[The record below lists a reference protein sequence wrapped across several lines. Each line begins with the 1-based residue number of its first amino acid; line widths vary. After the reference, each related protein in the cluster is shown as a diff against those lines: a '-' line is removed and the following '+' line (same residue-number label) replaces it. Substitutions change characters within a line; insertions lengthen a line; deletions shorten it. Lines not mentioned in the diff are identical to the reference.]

1 MVNPDSLFKKIF
13 FGILT
18 AILLSAG
25 WPPHGFSV
33 FLFVAFVPLFMLG
46 SDKNLRICDG
56 FIVGFIVFF
65 LFHLMSAGWMY
76 SSTFAGSLIT
86 HVFNAFVFGIVLLL
100 WTIGTKIFAKFRF
113 PLFVVLYLSME
124 YLHTI
129 WAPAW
134 PWFPLGNG
142 LAENTD
148 WIQWYA
154 FTGVQGGSLWI
165 LCINWLLYKA
175 IMFGMNREWRQAGW
189 ISLAIVLL
197 TLVPLSLSYYLP
209 NQNSQEASYPIA
221 IVQPNINPRTE
232 KFNGLSEQE
241 QVRRTLQQISSTD
254 FTGTRLV
261 VFPETFLT
269 NPINEDS
276 IYFSTSLQKIT
287 TRFIEFQPISLI
299 IGAFTKLDSS
309 RAIYDQDALVGK
321 KNPFVLYNSA
331 ILLNGMDTLIY
342 HKMKLLPLVEKQI
355 FMFLLKPFK
364 DFIEES
370 GAYFGSYGTYNEHD
384 KFLVADDI
392 VAAPV
397 ICFESVFGAY
407 TAEKVVEN
415 KTGFIVLITNDGWWS
430 SDGGYLQHLAYARLR
445 CIETGKWMVRCAN
458 TGVSAIIDNH
468 GTIMQKTKYGEATVL
483 MGMVG
488 INNESPTFYAR
499 NGDLIG
505 KYALISLI
513 VFFVF
518 GMYLRFGKN
527 PLFR

>member
-1 MVNPDSLFKKIF
+1 
-13 FGILT
+13 
-18 AILLSAG
+18 
-25 WPPHGFSV
+25 
-33 FLFVAFVPLFMLG
+33 
-46 SDKNLRICDG
+46 
-56 FIVGFIVFF
+56 
-65 LFHLMSAGWMY
+65 
-76 SSTFAGSLIT
+76 
-86 HVFNAFVFGIVLLL
+86 
-100 WTIGTKIFAKFRF
+100 
-113 PLFVVLYLSME
+113 ME
-124 YLHTI
+124 YMHTI

-165 LCINWLLYKA
+165 LCINWLLYQT
-175 IMFGMNREWRQAGW
+175 IRYGMKQEWKQASW
-189 ISLAIVLL
+189 FSAAIVLL
-197 TLVPLSLSYYLP
+197 TLGPLSFSNYLQ
-209 NQNSQEASYPIA
+209 NQNLQEASYPVA

-232 KFNGLSEQE
+232 KFNGLTEQE
-241 QVRRTLQQISSTD
+241 QVGRTLQLISSTD
-254 FTGTRLV
+254 FTGRRIV
-261 VFPETFLT
+261 IFPETFLT

-276 IYFSTSLQKIT
+276 VFFSVSLQNIT
-287 TRFIEFQPISLI
+287 SHFIEFQPISLI
-299 IGAFTKLDSS
+299 MGAFTKLDSS

-321 KNPFVLYNSA
+321 KNPYVLYNSA
-331 ILLNGMDTLIY
+331 ILLNEKDTLIY

-355 FMFLLKPFK
+355 FMPLLMPFR
-364 DFIEES
+364 DYIEKS
-370 GAYFGSYGTYNEHD
+370 GAYFGSYGIYNEYD
-384 KFLVADDI
+384 KFLLSDSI
-392 VAAPV
+392 IAAPV

-407 TAEKVVEN
+407 TAERVLKN
-415 KTGFIVLITNDGWWS
+415 DADFIVLITNDGWWS

-483 MGMVG
+483 MGKVG
-488 INNESPTFYAR
+488 MNKESPTFYTR

-518 GMYLRFGKN
+518 GLYLRFGKYHF
-527 PLFR
+527 FR